1 MEDKVVIVLSM
12 EGEQLNVEMQFPE
25 DAGWVDKKSNDKM
38 VRLSKIFLNVLEKLE
53 GEMSVIHR
61 EEK

>member
-1 MEDKVVIVLSM
+1 MEDKVIIVLST
-12 EGEQLNVEMQFPE
+12 EGDQLSVEMQFPE